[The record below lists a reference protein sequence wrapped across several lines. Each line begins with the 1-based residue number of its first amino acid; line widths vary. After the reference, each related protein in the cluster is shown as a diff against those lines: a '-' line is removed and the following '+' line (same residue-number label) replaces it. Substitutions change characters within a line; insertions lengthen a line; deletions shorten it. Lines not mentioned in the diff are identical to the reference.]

1 MLKDKLFTLLEEK
14 EEQMIQDRRWLHEH
28 PELSFAE
35 ISYFM
40 LGIIAHTVPI
50 LSQTWKNELE

>member
-28 PELSFAE
+28 PELSFE
-35 ISYFM
+35 EKETSEY
-40 LGIIAHTVPI
+40 IAKFYEGKDCQVERNI
-50 LSQTWKNELE
+50 G